1 MTALATASVVLVA
14 AGATAVVLTRDRL
27 GQTIV
32 LAFYGLLVG
41 LMFLV
46 FQAPDV
52 ALSQIAVGAIVQPIL
67 VLLALD
73 KLRRNR
79 S

>member
-27 GQTIV
+27 GQAIV

-52 ALSQIAVGAIVQPIL
+52 ALSQIAVGAVVQPIL

-79 S
+79 P